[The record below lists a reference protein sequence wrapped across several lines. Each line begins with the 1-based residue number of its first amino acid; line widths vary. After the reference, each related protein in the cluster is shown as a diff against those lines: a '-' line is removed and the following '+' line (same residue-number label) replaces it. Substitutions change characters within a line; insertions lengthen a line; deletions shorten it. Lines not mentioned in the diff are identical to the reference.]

1 MNRHE
6 LEERLRTVERK
17 LRFVMHSLAMTR
29 TDNTSGQTESQTFD
43 TLFNEAIDRGM
54 DPTEVADMAQASIA
68 QGQRRSVAP
77 KASPPGSGTRTATYP
92 DGFGGD
98 DTPASTSDR
107 DVHGRGA
114 SG

>member
-17 LRFVMHSLAMTR
+17 VRFVMHSLAMTR
-29 TDNTSGQTESQTFD
+29 TNNTSGQTESQTFD

-54 DPTEVADMAQASIA
+54 DPTEVADMARASIA
-68 QGQRRSVAP
+68 QGQRGSVAAAARAP
-77 KASPPGSGTRTATYP
+77 QSRTRAVARP
-92 DGFGGD
+92 DGSSGD
-98 DTPASTSDR
+98 DTPAHTGDR